1 MDYGLSGMKVDK
13 SNLKKNT
20 KMGKMMDYGLSGM
33 KVDKS
38 NLKKNIKMG

>member
-1 MDYGLSGMKVDK
+1 MDCGLNGMKVDK
-13 SNLKKNT
+13 SNLKKNI

>member
-1 MDYGLSGMKVDK
+1 MDLMKNGMQAGNQKLQVGI
-13 SNLKKNT
+13 L
-20 KMGKMMDYGLSGM
+20 MMILLILGLSGM